1 MDEDC
6 TPPPEHRA
14 QRPRRAERNGRTR
27 KQPRKVSADY
37 LENSALHY
45 LERFAASAATLRRVL
60 MRKVMLSAAAHG
72 TDPEDGAALVDALL
86 ERYQRAGLLDDG
98 AYAAMRA
105 RSINR
110 QGGPERAIRAKL
122 AAKGVASEHVDA
134 AVDELREEV
143 GGDPDMAAA
152 IALARRRGFG
162 PFRRPS
168 LSGKPLTPEERRMKE
183 LSAMARAGFSFDLA
197 CRVIDADSAE
207 VLADDMAAST

>member
-1 MDEDC
+1 MDEEC
-6 TPPPEHRA
+6 TPPAGPEPK
-14 QRPRRAERNGRTR
+14 RPRRAERNGRKR
-27 KQPRKVSADY
+27 KQPRKVSPEY

-45 LERFAASAATLRRVL
+45 LERFASSAANLKRVL
-60 MRKVMLSAAAHG
+60 MRKVMLSASVHD
-72 TDPEDGAALVDALL
+72 TDPDEGAAWVDALI

-122 AAKGVASEHVDA
+122 AAKGVAAEHVDA
-134 AVDELREEV
+134 AVDELREDV

-152 IALARRRGFG
+152 VALARRRGFG

-168 LSGKPLTPEERRMKE
+168 LSAKPLPPEERRMKE
-183 LSAMARAGFSFDLA
+183 LAAMARAGFSFDTA
-197 CRVIDADSAE
+197 TRVIDAERPEDLDE
-207 VLADDMAAST
+207 DMAAFP